1 MDKTWQ
7 RNPAQFRSSSLDS
20 KENQEIKDTKGHRG
34 DREESAPQERWV
46 KLGLKDRKAS
56 WVDMEK

>member
-7 RNPAQFRSSSLDS
+7 RNLALFRSSSPDS
-20 KENQEIKDTKGHRG
+20 KENQEIKDTKGRRG
-34 DREESAPQERWV
+34 DREESAPREKSV

-56 WVDMEK
+56 WDVMEK